1 MAPLL
6 LRSESPPGTLG
17 AHCPQD
23 SDFQI
28 KNTELRSELYQQF
41 RTRERNGRN
50 GAGAAGSPRCPQ
62 GSGQSAASGS
72 GRICVGLRAA
82 RPCGECW
89 ARLGALQHGRDVGRA
104 EGVQRTAA
112 EVTKGTE
119 HLFYGSVQRAAASGA
134 RGRDRGQRKQTG
146 S

>member
-6 LRSESPPGTLG
+6 LRTEGPPGTLG

-28 KNTELRSELYQQF
+28 KNADLRSKLDQQDE
-41 RTRERNGRN
+41 TRERIGRT
-50 GAGAAGSPRCPQ
+50 GPGAAGVTAVP
-62 GSGQSAASGS
+62 S
-72 GRICVGLRAA
+72 GRAEGRALPAGRSCVGLSAV

-104 EGVQRTAA
+104 ERVRRRAV

-119 HLFYGSVQRAAASGA
+119 HLCYGSGQRAAASRA
-134 RGRDRGQRKQTG
+134 WGRDRRQQEQTR